1 MKPPA
6 RICTEGASTP
16 VWSYGETLALAGS
29 HPRTITQTSFRS
41 GLDTAMPSL
50 RPLASSRTR
59 KLRRLDKYPV
69 VQPLRVI
76 ETPVD
81 KVDAHVVPPSDN
93 PDRFRV
99 LQKSLAQIKVVYIYL
114 SHRLSFQL
122 SRNPRVYT
130 VGTTAEF

>member
-59 KLRRLDKYPV
+59 ELHRLDKYPV
-69 VQPLRVI
+69 VQSLRVI

-81 KVDAHVVPPSDN
+81 VVHVVPPSDN
-93 PDRFRV
+93 PDRSGV
-99 LQKSLAQIKVVYIYL
+99 LQKSLAQIKVVYIYIYL